1 MAAGTYSVPF
11 YPSAVDGL
19 VVSADNYRS
28 NLIPKR
34 QISAF
39 AYPIMT
45 IPHQTSFVSQS
56 YPLHPHITRSSTGLI
71 LQRLPPPPRALTTT
85 VLRPTNVRWDSAI
98 NIVDFRTRPL
108 IDPRRSVRYPL
119 PISRGNQLVR
129 SGPLQSSNTYPM
141 NNRIIPKPKLD
152 AKHFC
157 GLAPI
162 QENKLLIRETPSSS
176 TRPPDR

>member
-19 VVSADNYRS
+19 VVSADSYRS

-39 AYPIMT
+39 AYPMMT
-45 IPHQTSFVSQS
+45 IPNQTSSIPQS
-56 YPLHPHITRSSTGLI
+56 YPLRPHVIRSSTGSI
-71 LQRLPPPPRALTTT
+71 LQRTPHPYPLTTT
-85 VLRPTNVRWDSAI
+85 VLRSTNVRWDSGI
-98 NIVDFRTRPL
+98 NIVDFRTHPL
-108 IDPRRSVRYPL
+108 IDPRRSVRYPMS
-119 PISRGNQLVR
+119 ISRGNQFVR
-129 SGPLQSSNTYPM
+129 SGPLQNSNTYPM
-141 NNRIIPKPKLD
+141 NNRFIPKSKLD

-176 TRPPDR
+176 TRPPNR

>member
-19 VVSADNYRS
+19 VVSADHYRS

-45 IPHQTSFVSQS
+45 TPHQTSFVPQP
-56 YPLHPHITRSSTGLI
+56 YPHLTRSSTGLI
-71 LQRLPPPPRALTTT
+71 LQRLPPPRALTTT

-129 SGPLQSSNTYPM
+129 SGPLQNSNTYPM
-141 NNRIIPKPKLD
+141 NSRIIPKPKLD

-176 TRPPDR
+176 TRLPDR